1 MDLKIEVVSA
11 KPNPLLGR
19 RDVRFV
25 VQQPITPSRKQV
37 REELA
42 STLKVDLTKVY
53 VVSLGV
59 QTGSQKTQGEAHVY
73 DSEAQAM
80 LVEMTH
86 IVERNKGTKKVED
99 KEES

>member
-1 MDLKIEVVSA
+1 MKIEVVSA

-19 RDVRFV
+19 RDVRFI
-25 VQQPITPSRKQV
+25 VQQPSTPSRKQV

-42 STLKVDLTKVY
+42 SSLKVDLANVY
-53 VVSLGV
+53 VVSLEV
-59 QTGSQKTQGEAHVY
+59 ATGSQKTQGEAHVY

-80 LVEMTH
+80 LVEMAH
-86 IVERNKGTKKVED
+86 VVERNKGTTKIEN